1 MSDSSSVLIQVS
13 PRTFITLLLQQPKF
27 LLLQHKGLLSLTL
40 TSQVDG
46 MCFVSEN
53 GDNVFQD
60 NHVKLCVDTFVY
72 VYFINMKKKKRH
84 RNFLFK
90 NPFKKIMRTTSP
102 MLYQRRHSEKHLII
116 ILHPSSLS
124 HNNHL
129 NLNV

>member
-40 TSQVDG
+40 MSQVDG

-72 VYFINMKKKKRH
+72 VYFINMKKKNDIAIFYLRTP
-84 RNFLFK
+84 L
-90 NPFKKIMRTTSP
+90 KK
-102 MLYQRRHSEKHLII
+102 
-116 ILHPSSLS
+116 
-124 HNNHL
+124 
-129 NLNV
+129 